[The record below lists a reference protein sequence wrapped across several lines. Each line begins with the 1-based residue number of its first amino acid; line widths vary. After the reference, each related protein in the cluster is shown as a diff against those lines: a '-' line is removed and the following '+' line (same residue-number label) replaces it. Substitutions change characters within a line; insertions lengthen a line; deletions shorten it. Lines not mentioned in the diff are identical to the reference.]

1 MSYSFHVISLFGEL
15 MEPYLSGSILGRAR
29 KAGLIEVSYTN
40 PRDFTTDVHRTVD
53 DSPYGG
59 GAGLLMMPEPL
70 GQAIDRVREEHSPA
84 KTILLSA
91 SGRPFDQQVA
101 AEFAELDSLALICG
115 RYEGVDQ
122 RVVEELVDEE
132 ISLGD
137 YVVTGGELGAMIV
150 IDAVSRLVDG
160 VVGHPDG
167 ARDESFTDLA
177 LLEHA
182 QYTRPRSW
190 RDHEVPE
197 ILLSGDHAKIAAW
210 KYEQR
215 LARTQARRPD
225 LYGRFMTDMNRIQK
239 ENS

>member
-1 MSYSFHVISLFGEL
+1 MSYSFHVVSLFGEL
-15 MEPYLSGSILGRAR
+15 MEPYLTGSILGRAR

-40 PRDFTTDVHRTVD
+40 PRDFTADVHRTVD

-70 GQAIDRVREEHSPA
+70 GRAIDQVREKHAPA
-84 KTILLSA
+84 KTVLLSA
-91 SGRPFDQQVA
+91 SGRPFDQRVA
-101 AEFAELDSLALICG
+101 AEFAELDSLALVCG
-115 RYEGVDQ
+115 RYEGIDQ
-122 RVVEELVDEE
+122 RLVDEVVDEE

-137 YVVTGGELGAMIV
+137 YVVTGGELGAMVV
-150 IDAVSRLVDG
+150 IDAVSRLLHG

-167 ARDESFTDLA
+167 AREESFTDLA

-190 RDHEVPE
+190 RNREVPE

-215 LARTQARRPD
+215 LERTAARRPD
-225 LYGRFMTDMNRIQK
+225 LYERFMADLNPIQK